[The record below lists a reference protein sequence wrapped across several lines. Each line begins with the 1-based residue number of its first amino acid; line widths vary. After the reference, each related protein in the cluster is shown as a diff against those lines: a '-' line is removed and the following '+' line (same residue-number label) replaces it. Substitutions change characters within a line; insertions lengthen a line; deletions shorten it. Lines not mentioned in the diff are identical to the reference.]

1 MKSLKNLLL
10 LCFLLLGIWM
20 GMPATASADTFAGE
34 IKKVPENS
42 SETIFVFSFST
53 VQDYEVTLISPT
65 GEYYN
70 VNASAK
76 EVRIPVDGTKDGTYS
91 YKIFAENNEFS
102 YEVNVINSDKI
113 VATVGES
120 KPTVAENVTA
130 LQIWFENGELVASW
144 VYQGKV
150 NLTVTDPSKM
160 NRIANEKEYTKNK
173 FRLAIPEGTDSI
185 QFFIVPST
193 DSKVAGSGL
202 TYTMDVVREIKA
214 EMEFPQ
220 ESLVNW
226 DRVVIPVNIR
236 ESGITVKAYVN
247 TFTVG
252 ESNCNDGKISPV
264 ISMELDPG
272 TKDLEI
278 PLVSVMNNIVV
289 AFMDKKGNANLYS
302 RQYIRDMQSP
312 TIDMKKL
319 TVNNEIYSNGYYTDK
334 ETAVITGT
342 VKDEIATG
350 MVGSIR
356 SFTIDGAS
364 VELDENGRFTYEH
377 RLAVIGNNELEL
389 LATDESGNQSRIK
402 INLERREKQKT
413 PVIQYVLTG
422 LVIIVLVL
430 GVIYLIVVIN
440 AKAGNPIGKLL
451 DKRNAK
457 PEDDD
462 DDDIIMDPP
471 ASKEKEEKA
480 PEKKETEKKEKT
492 TQNQQTSK
500 KKHGK
505 SVAELRKE
513 IEDKERQEKK
523 RK

>member
-1 MKSLKNLLL
+1 MNAAKKIMMACLLSVTL
-10 LCFLLLGIWM
+10 WIS
-20 GMPATASADTFAGE
+20 MPVVARADTFAGE
-34 IKKVPENS
+34 IKKVPS
-42 SETIFVFSFST
+42 SSTETVFVFTFSSI
-53 VQDYEVTLISPT
+53 QDYDVTLISPT

-70 VNASAK
+70 VSASAK
-76 EVRIPVDGTKDGTYS
+76 EVRIPVEKTNDGTYY
-91 YKIFAENNEFS
+91 YKIFAEDMEFS
-102 YEVNVINSDKI
+102 YDVNVINSDKI

-120 KPTVAENVTA
+120 KPSVSENVTA

-173 FRLAIPEGTDSI
+173 FRLPIPEGTETV

-202 TYTMDVVREIKA
+202 TYTLEVIRDIKA
-214 EMEFPQ
+214 EIVFPQ

-226 DRVVIPVNIR
+226 DRVQIPVSVK
-236 ESGITVKAYVN
+236 EDGITMKAYVN
-247 TFTVG
+247 TFTIG
-252 ESNCNDGKISPV
+252 DSNCNDGRISPV
-264 ISMELDPG
+264 VALELEPG
-272 TKDLEI
+272 TKTIDI
-278 PLVSVMNNIVV
+278 PLVSVTNNIVI

-302 RQYIRDMQSP
+302 RQYIRDMQYP

-319 TVNNEIYSNGYYTDK
+319 SVNNEIYSTGYFTDK

-350 MVGSIR
+350 MVGGIR
-356 SFTIDGAS
+356 SFTIDGAR

-377 RLAVIGNNELEL
+377 VLTVIGNNELEL
-389 LATDESGNQSRIK
+389 VATDESGNQTKIT

-413 PVIQYVLTG
+413 PVVQNILTG
-422 LVIIVLVL
+422 LVIIILVL
-430 GVIYLIVVIN
+430 GTIYLAIIVN
-440 AKAGNPIGKLL
+440 AKAGNPLKKLIE
-451 DKRNAK
+451 KYKSKSN
-457 PEDDD
+457 EDDD
-462 DDDIIMDPP
+462 DDDLIIESTKDTP
-471 ASKEKEEKA
+471 KTQ
-480 PEKKETEKKEKT
+480 PEPNGKDVK
-492 TQNQQTSK
+492 SDSSAK

-513 IEDKERQEKK
+513 IEEKERQEKRGK
-523 RK
+523 